1 MFDDARSLVILAF
14 ADELCSDPLALAAYG
29 ALFGA
34 DDDATLVIYAP
45 DQPEA
50 VAVSRLMRALEG
62 AGVSAHSG
70 PDMTVLAVPG
80 GRASERLLADNV
92 HAVYSRRSLEG
103 PLAALPRYG
112 TPDVVG
118 LRDLASPARV
128 REPGP
133 GPVLPVVM
141 AVWQRIEF
149 LPTTIAMLERQAGVR
164 PELHLWVNNV
174 EVADTAHALAAAASI
189 PVHVTIS
196 PENIGG
202 IGRFHAAR
210 KLAGAHPFVV
220 FVDDDQTFADDA
232 LRVMLDEVAPGS
244 MLATY
249 GFQMDCPHSYWQ
261 RRLPK
266 PGDWIQYAGTCG
278 MIADTAVFAD
288 DRLFDCPERYTFVED
303 LWLSFFAEHE
313 LGWSLR
319 RSRAPFH
326 QIDDGRNQWRLLGPD
341 LKSEFVRHL
350 VAERGWQVPAR
361 PVSADAQPWGVPP
374 GAGCDCAIAA
384 AAA

>member
-1 MFDDARSLVILAF
+1 
-14 ADELCSDPLALAAYG
+14 
-29 ALFGA
+29 
-34 DDDATLVIYAP
+34 
-45 DQPEA
+45 
-50 VAVSRLMRALEG
+50 
-62 AGVSAHSG
+62 
-70 PDMTVLAVPG
+70 
-80 GRASERLLADNV
+80 
-92 HAVYSRRSLEG
+92 
-103 PLAALPRYG
+103 
-112 TPDVVG
+112 
-118 LRDLASPARV
+118 
-128 REPGP
+128 
-133 GPVLPVVM
+133 M
-141 AVWQRIEF
+141 AVWQRVEF

-164 PELHLWVNNV
+164 PELHLWVNNG
-174 EVADTAHALAAAASI
+174 EVADTVHALAAAATI
-189 PVHVTIS
+189 PVHVTVS

-210 KLAGAHPFVV
+210 ELAGVHPFVV

-232 LRVMLDEVAPGS
+232 LRVMLDEATPGS
-244 MLATY
+244 MHATY

-261 RRLPK
+261 RRLPN

-288 DRLFDCPERYTFVED
+288 DRLFDCPERFTFVED

-319 RSRAPFH
+319 RSSADFH

-350 VAERGWQVPAR
+350 VAEHGWQVPAR
-361 PVSADAQPWGVPP
+361 PVSADAQRWGVPP
-374 GAGCDCAIAA
+374 GCGCDCTIAA